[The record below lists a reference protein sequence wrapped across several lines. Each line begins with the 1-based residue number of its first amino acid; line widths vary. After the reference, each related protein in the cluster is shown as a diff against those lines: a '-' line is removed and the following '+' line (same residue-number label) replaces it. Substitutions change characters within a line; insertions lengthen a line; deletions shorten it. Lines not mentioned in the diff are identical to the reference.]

1 MEEEMI
7 KLSNIMPVELAIAR
21 ELEYRK
27 KMEVLNNRQMDL
39 KALVLPQVTT

>member
-1 MEEEMI
+1 MEEDMI

-27 KMEVLNNRQMDL
+27 KMEVLHNRQMDF
-39 KALVLPQVTT
+39 KPLVPPQ